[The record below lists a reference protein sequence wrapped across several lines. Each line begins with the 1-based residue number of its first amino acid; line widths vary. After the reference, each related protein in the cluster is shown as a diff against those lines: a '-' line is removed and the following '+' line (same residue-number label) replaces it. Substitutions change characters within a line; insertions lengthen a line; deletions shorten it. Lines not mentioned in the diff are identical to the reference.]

1 MGHGVAKGIVLQ
13 ANHQNVNN
21 SQTDVGKENAPHI
34 YHQNVNNTQMGN
46 ANAPHLHN
54 KS

>member
-1 MGHGVAKGIVLQ
+1 MGHGVAKGIVSQ
-13 ANHQNVNN
+13 ANHQNTNN
-21 SQTDVGKENAPHI
+21 SQMGVASHI

>member
-1 MGHGVAKGIVLQ
+1 MGHGVAKGKAPH
-13 ANHQNVNN
+13 ANHQNGNN
-21 SQTDVGKENAPHI
+21 SQMGVASHI

-54 KS
+54 KSQ